1 MQWAVA
7 DQRPSQ
13 VKAIVPGVSES
24 ALMLNFLQPDAFNLE
39 APIIWAVQV
48 ATQER
53 RLAGVRQL
61 LEERKVHRACRPCHW
76 NGPMSPPSGAAQTSS
91 RTSCA
96 TTAEGPF
103 STADHC
109 RRVSG
114 ITVLA
119 ALVGGWYDIFLPG
132 RLRDF
137 KVLQDNGVDAPLT
150 VGPWTHMSVDA
161 YACITREALDFGLPY
176 AHGRQPADRA
186 SVRLFVT
193 GSEQWRD
200 FPTWPPPGYR
210 PPRHHLQL
218 DGAPAVA
225 PPPAGAA
232 PDGYRYD
239 PADPTAAVGG
249 PRMWFPTRSG
259 PVDNSKLEARA
270 DVLAYTT
277 ETLDQAVEVI
287 GVVNAEIWFRSSLPY
302 ADVFVRLCDVD
313 PKGRRSRNVCDGLV
327 GLTGADELIL
337 VKVQLLPTAH
347 RFEPGHRIRVQV
359 SSGAFPCYNRN
370 TGTGES
376 HATATTL
383 RVANQQVFHDPKRP
397 SAITL
402 PVRATATDWPR
413 SCGGGVRCR
422 RRRRAGCRRGGR

>member
-1 MQWAVA
+1 MRCGRQDGLDTLDWLVEQPWCGDALVLVGGSYLGAVQWAVA

-39 APIIWAVQV
+39 APIIWGVQV

-119 ALVGGWYDIFLPG
+119 ALVGGWYDVFLPG

-186 SVRLFVT
+186 PVRLFVT

-210 PPRHHLQL
+210 SLRHHLQL

-225 PPPAGAA
+225 PPPA
-232 PDGYRYD
+232 
-239 PADPTAAVGG
+239 
-249 PRMWFPTRSG
+249 S
-259 PVDNSKLEARA
+259 SAR
-270 DVLAYTT
+270 
-277 ETLDQAVEVI
+277 
-287 GVVNAEIWFRSSLPY
+287 
-302 ADVFVRLCDVD
+302 
-313 PKGRRSRNVCDGLV
+313 
-327 GLTGADELIL
+327 
-337 VKVQLLPTAH
+337 LPT
-347 RFEPGHRIRVQV
+347 
-359 SSGAFPCYNRN
+359 
-370 TGTGES
+370 
-376 HATATTL
+376 ATATT
-383 RVANQQVFHDPKRP
+383 RPTPPRP
-397 SAITL
+397 SAA
-402 PVRATATDWPR
+402 RA
-413 SCGGGVRCR
+413 CGS
-422 RRRRAGCRRGGR
+422 